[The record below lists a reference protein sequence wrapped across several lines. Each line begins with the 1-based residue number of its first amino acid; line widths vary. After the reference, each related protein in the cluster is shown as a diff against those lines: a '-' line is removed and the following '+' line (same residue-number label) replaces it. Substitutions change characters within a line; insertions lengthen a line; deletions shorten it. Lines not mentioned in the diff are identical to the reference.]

1 MLTVDDELDNDIA
14 EPTKPDA
21 DGFRLLLLLLLLIQI
36 LNLLVKNDEYS
47 RHRFVGR
54 STPSENDNESEAP
67 TTINQDLDGCHV
79 GYCVKSTEIN
89 TQEQV

>member
-36 LNLLVKNDEYS
+36 LNLLVKNGIDEGTYEDVNCVS
-47 RHRFVGR
+47 VCVGV
-54 STPSENDNESEAP
+54 S
-67 TTINQDLDGCHV
+67 
-79 GYCVKSTEIN
+79 
-89 TQEQV
+89 